1 MTVDWRR
8 VAFTAASCVL
18 VAIAAFSAGRF
29 SAPVEIDER
38 VEYRTE
44 WRTREVTRWRT
55 ARAVDTKT
63 TSTPVLLPVP
73 DGGVVLATAT
83 TTETREREHAD
94 GTATTDT
101 SGNTAGSSTRTV
113 TLRPD
118 WRVGVQAGASLVA
131 PAVPLTGP
139 LVIGVSVER
148 RIVGGVS
155 AGLWA
160 NTVGAAGAS
169 LSVEF

>member
-1 MTVDWRR
+1 MSPEVHRALQTAAACLVVAL
-8 VAFTAASCVL
+8 VAFA
-18 VAIAAFSAGRF
+18 AGRF
-29 SAPVEIDER
+29 SAPLEVETR
-38 VEYRTE
+38 TEYRTE
-44 WRTREVTRWRT
+44 WRTREVVKWRG
-55 ARAVDTKT
+55 ARDTKT
-63 TSTPVLLPVP
+63 TITPVLLPVP

-83 TTETREREHAD
+83 VTDTRERVD

-101 SGNTAGSSTRTV
+101 SGANAGSSTRTV

-148 RIVGGVS
+148 RVVGGVS

-169 LSVEF
+169 ISVEF